1 MDFQAPT
8 IEEIDGSD
16 KNKLILYTNL
26 PRRSEVKDILQ
37 QFLNHLEGC
46 AAMDFEEKYLRIID
60 ETFVID
66 NHGRSTDSEDNDQKI
81 VWAYQARSDRDAM
94 LKTVKSLKLNFPTD
108 SYYNQDNLTYYIRQ
122 NEKKM
127 AMLKNEIDRL
137 CLRRSLKRK
146 GMRMVMFN
154 SFAANYILFRMRIK
168 KPGFSP
174 KFQPSDLI
182 NNRIVLKRKEI
193 NIKLFYDNQKRIHI
207 LRMSENNEEYVY
219 TITSREKIVEF
230 LNLFWGLGLEV
241 YQKDEEPKFIQY
253 LKIGPKE
260 YLVRGQYIYQEK
272 PEDTVT
278 YVQELYAPENCM

>member
-1 MDFQAPT
+1 MDLQAPSM
-8 IEEIDGSD
+8 EDIDGSD
-16 KNKLILYTNL
+16 KKKFVLYTNL
-26 PRRSEVKDILQ
+26 PRVSEVKEILQ
-37 QFLNHLEGC
+37 EFLKHLEGC
-46 AAMDFEEKYLRIID
+46 AAMDFEENYLRIID
-60 ETFVID
+60 ENFVMD
-66 NHGRSTDSEDNDQKI
+66 NHGKSTDSEENDQKI

-94 LKTVKSLKLNFPTD
+94 LKTVKSLKLKFPTD
-108 SYYNQDNLTYYIRQ
+108 SYYNEDNLTYYIRQ

-137 CLRRSLKRK
+137 CLRRSLTRK

-174 KFQPSDLI
+174 KFQQSDLI
-182 NNRIVLKRKEI
+182 NNRIVLHRKEV
-193 NIKLFYDNQKRIHI
+193 NIKIFFDNQNRIHI
-207 LRMSENNEEYVY
+207 LRMSENNEEYIY

-253 LKIGPKE
+253 LKIGQKE
-260 YLVRGQYIYQEK
+260 YLVRGEYIYQEK
-272 PEDTVT
+272 PQDTVT
-278 YVQELYAPENCM
+278 YVQELYAPDNCM